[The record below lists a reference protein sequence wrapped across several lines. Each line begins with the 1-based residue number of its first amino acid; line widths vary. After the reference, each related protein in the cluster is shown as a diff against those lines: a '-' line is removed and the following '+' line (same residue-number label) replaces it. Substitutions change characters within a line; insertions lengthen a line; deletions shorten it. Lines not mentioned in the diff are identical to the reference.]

1 MKVIGKIF
9 DYLIVALVFGL
20 IAAVVFTKLEVRD
33 AESVSSHLAQQIDSI
48 QKDRAKIADSLFLL
62 ERELKAQIVSN
73 DSLQAL
79 RLKADENLAALRV
92 EHAILLEK
100 IKNIPPDTAF
110 KALNEVYDFG
120 DTLPRPYPFNAPQV
134 KSMYSTFIS
143 DLQQKEQ
150 NNLLS
155 ENYKNC
161 GNLLNGLSK
170 ENEILVSVVAI
181 TKEDNKLLS
190 SQNVIY
196 KTSNEDLSKKYSS
209 SQRWN
214 NIWKGVAIALGL
226 VAAFK

>member
-1 MKVIGKIF
+1 MKLLGKIIDF
-9 DYLIVALVFGL
+9 VVVAMVFAL
-20 IAAVVFTKLEVRD
+20 IAALCFARLEVRD
-33 AESVSSHLAQQIDSI
+33 AESVSQHLAQQVDSI
-48 QKDRAKIADSLFLL
+48 QKDREKLADSLSIL
-62 ERELKAQIVSN
+62 ETRLKAQIISN

-79 RLKADENLAALRV
+79 RVKTDEKLASLRV

-134 KSMYSTFIS
+134 KSMYSTWIS

-150 NNLLS
+150 NSLLQKS
-155 ENYKNC
+155 YLDC

-170 ENEILVSVVAI
+170 ENELLVSVVTI

-209 SQRWN
+209 SQKWN
-214 NIWKGVAIALGL
+214 TIWKGTAAVLGL

>member
-1 MKVIGKIF
+1 MKLLNKIV
-9 DYLIVALVFGL
+9 DCLIVALVFGL

-33 AESVSSHLAQQIDSI
+33 AESVSAHLARQVDSI
-48 QKDRAKIADSLFLL
+48 NNIRLTLATDLAQKEKEI
-62 ERELKAQIVSN
+62 ELQVMVN
-73 DSLQAL
+73 DSLRKE
-79 RLKADENLAALRV
+79 RLKTEKQLVILRAKHK
-92 EHAILLEK
+92 EILDSL
-100 IKNIPPDTAF
+100 KNIPPDTAF

-134 KSMYSTFIS
+134 KSMYVTYIS
-143 DLQQKEQ
+143 NMQQIEL
-150 NNLLS
+150 NSNLLKS
-155 ENYKNC
+155 NIDC

-170 ENEILVSVVAI
+170 ENEILNSVVTI
-181 TKEDNKLLS
+181 TKEDNKMLS

-214 NIWKGVAIALGL
+214 TIWKGVAAVLGL

>member
-1 MKVIGKIF
+1 MKALGKII

-20 IAAVVFTKLEVRD
+20 IAAICFAKLETRD
-33 AESVSSHLAQQIDSI
+33 AENTSAFLAHQIDSI
-48 QKDRAKIADSLFLL
+48 NNIRLTLAADLAQKDKEI
-62 ERELKAQIVSN
+62 ELQVIVN
-73 DSLQAL
+73 DSLRIAEQKSRARYE
-79 RLKADENLAALRV
+79 RLLVKHREVLDS
-92 EHAILLEK
+92 

-110 KALNEVYDFG
+110 KALNQVYDFG

-134 KSMYSTFIS
+134 KSMYATFIS

-150 NNLLS
+150 NSYLQKS
-155 ENYKNC
+155 YTDC

-170 ENEILVSVVAI
+170 ENEILKSVVVI

-196 KTSNEDLSKKYSS
+196 KTVNEDLSKKYSS
-209 SQRWN
+209 SQKWN
-214 NIWKGVAIALGL
+214 TIWKGVAAVLGL